1 MFLDWICKGNR
12 KCFLLI
18 CPLSLSTGSYFHPH
32 FHFSPDHWICLHRV
46 AWEICRTSVS
56 PSYLSTFTFNFH
68 FHFHQITGCICIS
81 LLERFAEIVFPPLPY
96 LSTFTFTRL
105 LESSDWI
112 YLHRVTWER
121 FAEWVFP
128 PLLSLSFHL
137 GSISQVAKCPL
148 YPISTSASW
157 VNTLSDP
164 FLCLLKLTFDIIW
177 NPPSYISD
185 KKTHKVQLNMVYVVW
200 NQMGA
205 KTVYMPLKKQVPCM
219 RWAAVSSLVK
229 PFFLVWSLLLVLVL
243 VR

>member
-18 CPLSLSTGSYFHPH
+18 CPLSLSTGSYFHPPLSLFTRSLDMFASH
-32 FHFSPDHWICLHRV
+32 
-46 AWEICRTSVS
+46 CRDSVS
-56 PSYLSTFTFNFH
+56 
-68 FHFHQITGCICIS
+68 
-81 LLERFAEIVFPPLPY
+81 PLPY

-121 FAEWVFP
+121 FAERVFP

-177 NPPSYISD
+177 NPPSYIFR
-185 KKTHKVQLNMVYVVW
+185 QENPQRLNWIWFMW
-200 NQMGA
+200 FEI
-205 KTVYMPLKKQVPCM
+205 
-219 RWAAVSSLVK
+219 RWGQKLYTCRWKNKCLACVGQ
-229 PFFLVWSLLLVLVL
+229 LLVH
-243 VR
+243 